1 MKSSATVGVTQKS
14 TAGISSATIA
24 VLIRLGAI
32 HGCRSGSASW
42 GSIGICAIGVPPCAH
57 ATLQEEVVVA
67 TVVAK
72 TVTDLV
78 AQVLMQMQVMP
89 RWQLEVFMPRVHVLL
104 VLLYFAGGSE
114 SNF

>member
-1 MKSSATVGVTQKS
+1 VKSSATVGVTQKS

-32 HGCRSGSASW
+32 HGCGSGSASW

-89 RWQLEVFMPRVHVLL
+89 RWQVEVFMPHVHVLL